1 LLRREAGGIIRGRMT
16 LALES
21 PAFVSGGPLPARCAA
36 DTSNRSPPLRIR
48 GAPAGTR
55 SFALIVEDP
64 DAPERTWT
72 HWLAWNLGAERRE
85 IPEAVGPD
93 AFPQG
98 LNDYG
103 QVGWGGPKPP
113 RGDGAHRYLFQLF
126 ALDVLLNLPQGATR
140 EALAG
145 RLHGHVLAQA
155 SLTGKAWR
163 SR

>member
-1 LLRREAGGIIRGRMT
+1 MALS
-16 LALES
+16 LES
-21 PAFVSGGPLPARCAA
+21 PDFRAGGPLPARCAA
-36 DTSNRSPPLRIR
+36 DTSNRSPALLLR

-55 SFALIVEDP
+55 SFALVVEDP
-64 DAPERTWT
+64 DAPEKTWV
-72 HWLAWNLGAERRE
+72 HWLAWNIPSERRE

-113 RGDGAHRYLFQLF
+113 RGDGAHRYVFRLY
-126 ALDVLLNLPQGATR
+126 ALDALLDLPQGATR
-140 EALAG
+140 DALEG
-145 RLHGHVLAQA
+145 RLHGHVLARA
-155 SLTGKAWR
+155 TLTGKAWR